1 MAAYAQLLGI
11 GTEVVVDI
19 SNKGFQFS
27 AYGNLFN
34 LLEANVT
41 VKAPY
46 GSGKIL
52 ESAFEV

>member
-19 SNKGFQFS
+19 SNKGFHFS

-52 ESAFEV
+52 DSAFEV